1 MVRKYRSKQRKQL
14 RQISSVSQH
23 ATEWRNGKD
32 RWQREDKV
40 EGWTQKV
47 VGATEGTEGQP
58 E

>member
-40 EGWTQKV
+40 EG
-47 VGATEGTEGQP
+47 
-58 E
+58 